1 MSTHSYIPGLRR
13 RIGLSALSLLCG
25 LLFAL
30 QLVLPSAAFAT
41 ASEHTT
47 TLAFN
52 AQGVLDL
59 ASVSV
64 VRLVAEYTGTTNHTT
79 LNCTGLGTVVG
90 SWSPTSPS
98 EKNTWILTDGTL
110 INPNGQTCVPRMN
123 GQLTKITMYANN
135 AYTNT
140 TFNLAQLGTP
150 LQCQPVQGKAVCR
163 DTAIETLTQPLSG
176 AVLFSFHTDSSH
188 LQPFLPVV
196 AQQGAGL
203 QLGIELENPNATPG
217 WPTSP
222 VLLGANSQP
231 QLYLTPRI
239 VNSPAGSQ
247 SAAGTGTPSVGPQ
260 PSASG
265 EPGMPIVNGDGNVVQ
280 MTLTGGGLLNGQ
292 AIQSLLS
299 QQPEFGRPPQG
310 SRVNTLNSTWDQGIT
325 QYERG
330 EYSAAQATLKEI
342 DTLNPQFQAALS
354 FERKAAVQPSHGT
367 NGTPAATNGSGSQ
380 SGTTTAGIPGILL
393 LIGLVLGLLIL
404 ILLLILV
411 SMWARRRQELARF
424 EAERIEAQR
433 NADREALQIQRSKAT
448 VNLQHPATELPCPN
462 CGTIVHTTAAFCPHC
477 RFLLSPSASG
487 LHLRATPPPSIAPQP
502 QANYMQPP
510 VAPASSISDL
520 PTVEFSP
527 SNGSMNSEATLPYN
541 IQQLQ
546 GRNLSLAVGHLTDPG
561 IKRKH
566 KPNEDSLFAMQ
577 GSRTYNSLPQEF
589 GLFVVADGMGG
600 HANGQHASRMAIQ
613 TIIDYMLPKISM
625 KNQMDEEAL
634 LNLLCEGVQRANQA
648 VHQRNLEER
657 ADMGTTMTAALVVGA
672 TAYVANVG
680 DSRTYLYREPEGLT
694 KITHDHS
701 VVASLVEAGIIKPDD
716 IYTHPKRNQIYRS
729 LGEKLNVDVDSFRVP
744 LQPGDKLLLCSDGL
758 WDMVRDPEIQRLMSL
773 PTPDPAKI
781 GKDLIQAALNGGGE
795 DNVSVI
801 VVSFS
806 EAPDTNQA
814 GMTGVQLLAKPE
826 TVTVPDLPLM

>member
-1 MSTHSYIPGLRR
+1 MSTHSHLPGLRG

-30 QLVLPSAAFAT
+30 QLILPSAAFAT

-47 TLAFN
+47 TPAFD
-52 AQGVLDL
+52 AKGMLDL
-59 ASVSV
+59 AGVSV
-64 VRLVAEYTGTTNHTT
+64 VRLVIDYTGTPNRAS
-79 LNCTGLGTVVG
+79 LECTGLGTVVG
-90 SWSPTSPS
+90 SWSPTSQG
-98 EKNTWILTDGTL
+98 EKNNWILTDGAL
-110 INPNGQTCVPRMN
+110 VNPNGQTCAPN
-123 GQLTKITMYANN
+123 PKINWQLTKIAVYANN
-135 AYTNT
+135 VYTNNN
-140 TFNLAQLGTP
+140 FNLALLGT
-150 LQCQPVQGKAVCR
+150 LLCQSVQGQKTACR

-203 QLGIELENPNATPG
+203 QLGIELENPNATSL

-231 QLYLTPRI
+231 QLYLTPGT
-239 VNSPAGSQ
+239 VNSPPGSQ
-247 SAAGTGTPSVGPQ
+247 SATGTGTPVQGGLQS
-260 PSASG
+260 SASG
-265 EPGMPIVNGDGNVVQ
+265 EPGMPIVNSDGNVVG
-280 MTLTGGGLLNGQ
+280 MMLTGGSLLPGQ
-292 AIQSLLS
+292 TIQSLLN
-299 QQPEFGRPPQG
+299 QQPELQRTPQ
-310 SRVNTLNSTWDQGIT
+310 NTLNSTWDQGIT
-325 QYERG
+325 QYELG
-330 EYSAAQATLKEI
+330 EYSAARATLKEI
-342 DTLNPQFQAALS
+342 DRANPQFRAALF
-354 FERKAAVQPSHGT
+354 FEGKAAAQLSHGT
-367 NGTPAATNGSGSQ
+367 NGTPTTNGNGSQ
-380 SGTTTAGIPGILL
+380 PATVTPGVFGTFLIVGLGAGLL
-393 LIGLVLGLLIL
+393 LL

-411 SMWARRRQELARF
+411 SMWTRRRHELARF
-424 EAERIEAQR
+424 ETERIEAQR
-433 NADREALQIQRSKAT
+433 DADREVQQMRRSKAT

-462 CGTIVHTTAAFCPHC
+462 CGTLVQTTEAFCPHC

-520 PTVEFSP
+520 PTMEFSP
-527 SNGSMNSEATLPYN
+527 SNGSVDSGPTLPYN

-577 GSRTYNSLPQEF
+577 GSRTYNSRPQEF

-600 HANGQHASRMAIQ
+600 HANGQDASRLAIQ
-613 TIIDYMLPKISM
+613 TIIDYMLPKISTN
-625 KNQMDEEAL
+625 NQMDDEAFLTL
-634 LNLLCEGVQRANQA
+634 LRDGVQCANQA

-729 LGEKLNVDVDSFRVP
+729 LGEKPTVDVDSFRVP

-758 WDMVRDPEIQRLMSL
+758 WDMIRDPEIQRLMSL
-773 PTPDPAKI
+773 PTPDPTKI
-781 GKDLIQAALNGGGE
+781 GKDLIQAALEGGGE

-801 VVSFS
+801 IVSFS
-806 EAPDTNQA
+806 EAPDPTKT

-826 TVTVPDLPLM
+826 TVKVPDLPPM

>member
-1 MSTHSYIPGLRR
+1 MSTHSHIPGLRG
-13 RIGLSALSLLCG
+13 RIGLSALSILSG

-41 ASEHTT
+41 ASEHVTAP
-47 TLAFN
+47 AFN

-59 ASVSV
+59 AGVSV
-64 VRLVAEYTGTTNHTT
+64 VRLVIDYTGTPNRAP
-79 LNCTGLGTVVG
+79 LECTGLGTVVG
-90 SWSPTSPS
+90 SWSPTSQG
-98 EKNTWILTDGTL
+98 EKNNWILTDGAL
-110 INPNGQTCVPRMN
+110 VNPNGQTCVPKMN
-123 GQLTKITMYANN
+123 GQLTKIAVYANN
-135 AYTNT
+135 IYTDNG
-140 TFNLAQLGTP
+140 FNLALLST
-150 LQCQPVQGKAVCR
+150 LLCQPVQAQKTACR
-163 DTAIETLTQPLSG
+163 DTAAETLSQPLNG

-188 LQPFLPVV
+188 LQPFLNVV
-196 AQQGAGL
+196 QQPGMGL
-203 QLGIELENPNATPG
+203 QLGVELENPTGTPA

-222 VLLGANSQP
+222 VVLGTSPQP
-231 QLYLTPRI
+231 ELYLSPRT
-239 VNSPAGSQ
+239 VNSAPGSQ
-247 SAAGTGTPSVGPQ
+247 SAKGTPVQGSLQ
-260 PSASG
+260 PGASL
-265 EPGMPIVNGDGNVVQ
+265 EPGMPTVNSDGNLVG
-280 MTLTGGGLLNGQ
+280 MTLTGG
-292 AIQSLLS
+292 SLLPGQIIQNLMN
-299 QQPEFGRPPQG
+299 QQPEFQG
-310 SRVNTLNSTWDQGIT
+310 TPRIVHSNTLNSTWDQGIR
-325 QYERG
+325 QYELG
-330 EYSAAQATLKEI
+330 DYATAEATFKKIDAA
-342 DTLNPQFQAALS
+342 NPQFQAALF
-354 FERKAAVQPSHGT
+354 FEDKAAAQLSHGT
-367 NGTPAATNGSGSQ
+367 NGTPTTNGNGSQ
-380 SGTTTAGIPGILL
+380 PATVTPGVFGTFLIVGLVAGLL
-393 LIGLVLGLLIL
+393 LL

-411 SMWARRRQELARF
+411 SMWTRRRHELARF
-424 EAERIEAQR
+424 ETERIEAQR
-433 NADREALQIQRSKAT
+433 NADREVQHMQRSKAT

-462 CGTIVHTTAAFCPHC
+462 CGTLVQTTEAFCPHC
-477 RFLLSPSASG
+477 RFLLSPSDSG

-520 PTVEFSP
+520 PTMEFSP
-527 SNGSMNSEATLPYN
+527 SNGSMDSGPTLPYN

-600 HANGQHASRMAIQ
+600 HANGQDASRLAIQ
-613 TIIDYMLPKISM
+613 TIIDYMLPKISTN
-625 KNQMDEEAL
+625 KQMNDEAFLTL
-634 LNLLCEGVQRANQA
+634 LRDGVQYANQA

-729 LGEKLNVDVDSFRVP
+729 LGEKPTVDVDSFRVP

-758 WDMVRDPEIQRLMSL
+758 WDMIRDPEIQRLMSL
-773 PTPDPAKI
+773 PTPDPTKT
-781 GKDLIQAALNGGGE
+781 GKDLIQAALEGGGE

-801 VVSFS
+801 IVSFS
-806 EAPDTNQA
+806 EAPDPTKT

-826 TVTVPDLPLM
+826 TVKVPDLPPM

>member
-30 QLVLPSAAFAT
+30 QLILPSAAFAT

-47 TLAFN
+47 TPAFN

-188 LQPFLPVV
+188 LQPCSPVV

-203 QLGIELENPNATPG
+203 QLGIELEKRNATPG

-292 AIQSLLS
+292 VIQNLLS

-330 EYSAAQATLKEI
+330 EYIAAQATLKEI

-354 FERKAAVQPSHGT
+354 FERKAAAQPSHGT

-433 NADREALQIQRSKAT
+433 NADREALQIQRSQAT

-462 CGTIVHTTAAFCPHC
+462 CGTIVHTTAAFCRHC
-477 RFLLSPSASG
+477 RCLLSPSESG

-502 QANYMQPP
+502 QAHYMQPP
-510 VAPASSISDL
+510 FAPPSSISDL
-520 PTVEFSP
+520 PPVEFSP

-566 KPNEDSLFAMQ
+566 
-577 GSRTYNSLPQEF
+577 
-589 GLFVVADGMGG
+589 
-600 HANGQHASRMAIQ
+600 
-613 TIIDYMLPKISM
+613 
-625 KNQMDEEAL
+625 
-634 LNLLCEGVQRANQA
+634 
-648 VHQRNLEER
+648 
-657 ADMGTTMTAALVVGA
+657 
-672 TAYVANVG
+672 
-680 DSRTYLYREPEGLT
+680 
-694 KITHDHS
+694 
-701 VVASLVEAGIIKPDD
+701 
-716 IYTHPKRNQIYRS
+716 
-729 LGEKLNVDVDSFRVP
+729 
-744 LQPGDKLLLCSDGL
+744 
-758 WDMVRDPEIQRLMSL
+758 
-773 PTPDPAKI
+773 
-781 GKDLIQAALNGGGE
+781 
-795 DNVSVI
+795 
-801 VVSFS
+801 
-806 EAPDTNQA
+806 
-814 GMTGVQLLAKPE
+814 
-826 TVTVPDLPLM
+826 